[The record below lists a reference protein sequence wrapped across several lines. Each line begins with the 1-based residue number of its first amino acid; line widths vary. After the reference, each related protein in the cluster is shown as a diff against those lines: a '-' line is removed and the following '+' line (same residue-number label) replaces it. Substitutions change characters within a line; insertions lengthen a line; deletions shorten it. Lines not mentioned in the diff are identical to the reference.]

1 MNIIDYNCFV
11 GGWPFYKVRNN
22 SFDALRG
29 LHSENNIEYGYVSS
43 TNAIFYNDPYEAE
56 LELAKTIADS
66 KYRHVMTVNPTLPG
80 CISDIRRAADSL
92 KIKGVRILP
101 GYHGYSLA
109 DEVVSE
115 ICDVLREKRL
125 PLFLTLRLEDERVTY
140 MFHPKSV
147 SIDEVSGF
155 LREITG
161 IPVLL
166 CNVRQR
172 ELLQLKDILLSRNDV
187 FADCCGLKDSMTALE
202 ELEKESL
209 IKRMVYGS
217 LAPIFC
223 LKSSLLIV
231 EKSNISNEI
240 KDGIFSGAGFE
251 TSIRAFEIT

>member
-1 MNIIDYNCFV
+1 M
-11 GGWPFYKVRNN
+11 
-22 SFDALRG
+22 
-29 LHSENNIEYGYVSS
+29 
-43 TNAIFYNDPYEAE
+43 
-56 LELAKTIADS
+56 
-66 KYRHVMTVNPTLPG
+66 
-80 CISDIRRAADSL
+80 
-92 KIKGVRILP
+92 
-101 GYHGYSLA
+101 
-109 DEVVSE
+109 VSE

-202 ELEKESL
+202 Q
-209 IKRMVYGS
+209 
-217 LAPIFC
+217 
-223 LKSSLLIV
+223 LKSGLN
-231 EKSNISNEI
+231 K
-240 KDGIFSGAGFE
+240 KDGLWLSCADILSEQLVGC
-251 TSIRAFEIT
+251 